1 MQTKLID
8 LLNKFFPKSTVKRE
22 SSHYIPY
29 GTHSIY
35 EEDINEV
42 CKVLKHKKITQG
54 DTVPKF
60 EEAISQKVSA
70 KHAVALNSATS
81 ALHLSLAALGLKKG
95 DEVIVPAFT
104 WISTANVVEHLG
116 AKVVFCDIDLASW

>member
-81 ALHLSLAALGLKKG
+81 ALHLSCLSLGVGEGDSRFGAATRESSRGSEKKVDSRG
-95 DEVIVPAFT
+95 
-104 WISTANVVEHLG
+104 SG
-116 AKVVFCDIDLASW
+116 ALHRGHK